1 MTLTFSYRLDYEVIT
16 RTIIFVIRLIYFV
29 LFYFNHQK
37 LPPMKNVPVI
47 LTSDSV
53 DMLVANIAEELL
65 KGHNTYKSE
74 TAALKKKIKIG
85 MLRTFS
91 YQEAIEKQ
99 RQKVA

>member
-1 MTLTFSYRLDYEVIT
+1 
-16 RTIIFVIRLIYFV
+16 
-29 LFYFNHQK
+29 
-37 LPPMKNVPVI
+37 MKNLPIV
-47 LTSDSV
+47 LTTESV

-91 YQEAIEKQ
+91 FQESVQNQQQ
-99 RQKVA
+99 RDA

>member
-1 MTLTFSYRLDYEVIT
+1 
-16 RTIIFVIRLIYFV
+16 
-29 LFYFNHQK
+29 
-37 LPPMKNVPVI
+37 MKNLPIV
-47 LTSDSV
+47 LTTESV

-91 YQEAIEKQ
+91 FQESVQNQQQ
-99 RQKVA
+99 RVA

>member
-1 MTLTFSYRLDYEVIT
+1 
-16 RTIIFVIRLIYFV
+16 
-29 LFYFNHQK
+29 
-37 LPPMKNVPVI
+37 MKNVPIV
-47 LTSDSV
+47 LTTDSV

-91 YQEAIEKQ
+91 YQESIQNKQ
-99 RQKVA
+99 HRVA